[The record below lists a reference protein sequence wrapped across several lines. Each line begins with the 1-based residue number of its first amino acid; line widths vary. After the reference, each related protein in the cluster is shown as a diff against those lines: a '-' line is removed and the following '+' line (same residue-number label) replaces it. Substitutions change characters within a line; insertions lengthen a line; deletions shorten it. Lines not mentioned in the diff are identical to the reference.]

1 MALIIPTVF
10 ADAVNANLE
19 QTIRIGSVAF
29 DATPLVPDVLIAGNE
44 VNFPRFDRVAEVG
57 DITKGTAIV
66 PEVLNMTDNKAPI
79 KNIGGSVRVYDSEAK
94 QIKGAVM
101 DNMVQQVS
109 DAMRTRI
116 DSDLAKTMDDNA
128 TKKSATASGTAITS
142 DELMAGMA
150 LFGDD
155 IDTDSF
161 AGIIINS
168 RLFPSLVA
176 MNEFTSTEKTYASMG
191 NGLVKNG
198 LCGFWLG
205 IPVIICNNNTY
216 DTSASECKTY
226 MVKKNALGYVFQKAI
241 NIEEER
247 EAKLLATDIVASSL
261 YATALVDK
269 GGVVI
274 LRKTV

>member
-161 AGIIINS
+161 AGIIIN
-168 RLFPSLVA
+168 
-176 MNEFTSTEKTYASMG
+176 K
-191 NGLVKNG
+191 
-198 LCGFWLG
+198 
-205 IPVIICNNNTY
+205 
-216 DTSASECKTY
+216 
-226 MVKKNALGYVFQKAI
+226 
-241 NIEEER
+241 
-247 EAKLLATDIVASSL
+247 
-261 YATALVDK
+261 
-269 GGVVI
+269 
-274 LRKTV
+274 